1 MSSVATSRHVDGQD
15 PGFRTRGVRHAH
27 LDHCY
32 QVTFQRANFF
42 NTILLVLQNLSHQ
55 FLADVGVKE
64 SRDPGVRRE
73 GDVAI
78 INMTINMTINMY
90 QKEDGVCTY
99 VEHSV

>member
-32 QVTFQRANFF
+32 QVTFQRANLF

-64 SRDPGVRRE
+64 STDPGV
-73 GDVAI
+73 
-78 INMTINMTINMY
+78 
-90 QKEDGVCTY
+90 
-99 VEHSV
+99 